1 VAILTAV
8 LLLVS
13 LAALVF
19 AVRSQRAASRSR
31 RELGRLEHRDL
42 LTGLPNRTVF
52 EADLRDALAEAGRA
66 GRPIG
71 LLLFELDRYGAV
83 NETYGHET
91 GDTLMRSVIEQIQQ
105 SLLPEEQLYRYSGPQ
120 FGMIYPDVATSE
132 ALEAKVTALQAALD
146 GPFKV
151 ERDSIRLSTSV
162 GYTLTS
168 NEPDRWT
175 DALLD
180 AVIALQEANDRG
192 PGTTVRFEVPLRSK
206 LNPATAERRLR
217 DALEQGQFWLLYMPM
232 VSVWDHRIVG
242 TEALLRWADP
252 DRGLISPGEFLKA
265 LDDTGLIVPVGA
277 WVLREACRQTRDWHD
292 RFPERDLT
300 TTINV
305 STRQL
310 GQSDFCDV
318 LADAI
323 ATAGV
328 DPEHLCI
335 ELTEIMS
342 RRDVDTAYASMYHV
356 KQLGVQ
362 LALDDF
368 GTGYSTL
375 AYMRQF
381 QLDVLKIDATFVKGL
396 GQHRGDEA
404 IVQQMIGL
412 AHNLG
417 VTAVAEGVDT
427 ELQAETL
434 KGLTC
439 DLAQGYYYSMPQPV
453 DVIDQL
459 LARGKVV
466 PGGDQRPT
474 VDWTGGGVPVSP
486 DVLST

>member
-1 VAILTAV
+1 
-8 LLLVS
+8 
-13 LAALVF
+13 
-19 AVRSQRAASRSR
+19 
-31 RELGRLEHRDL
+31 
-42 LTGLPNRTVF
+42 
-52 EADLRDALAEAGRA
+52 
-66 GRPIG
+66 
-71 LLLFELDRYGAV
+71 
-83 NETYGHET
+83 
-91 GDTLMRSVIEQIQQ
+91 
-105 SLLPEEQLYRYSGPQ
+105 
-120 FGMIYPDVATSE
+120 
-132 ALEAKVTALQAALD
+132 
-146 GPFKV
+146 
-151 ERDSIRLSTSV
+151 
-162 GYTLTS
+162 
-168 NEPDRWT
+168 
-175 DALLD
+175 
-180 AVIALQEANDRG
+180 
-192 PGTTVRFEVPLRSK
+192 
-206 LNPATAERRLR
+206 
-217 DALEQGQFWLLYMPM
+217 
-232 VSVWDHRIVG
+232 SVWDHRIVG

-381 QLDVLKIDATFVKGL
+381 QLDVLK
-396 GQHRGDEA
+396 
-404 IVQQMIGL
+404 
-412 AHNLG
+412 
-417 VTAVAEGVDT
+417 
-427 ELQAETL
+427 
-434 KGLTC
+434 
-439 DLAQGYYYSMPQPV
+439 
-453 DVIDQL
+453 
-459 LARGKVV
+459 
-466 PGGDQRPT
+466 
-474 VDWTGGGVPVSP
+474 
-486 DVLST
+486 